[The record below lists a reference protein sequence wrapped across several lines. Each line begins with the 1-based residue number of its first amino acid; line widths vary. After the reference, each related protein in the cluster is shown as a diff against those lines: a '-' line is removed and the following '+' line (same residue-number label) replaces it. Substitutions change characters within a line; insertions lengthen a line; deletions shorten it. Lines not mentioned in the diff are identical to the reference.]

1 MKSLILVG
9 LGGAVGSV
17 LRHLSSTVVNRF
29 SNTTFPLGTFVVNI
43 IGCLIIGMLVSA
55 AGKYQLIN
63 NDIKLLLI
71 TGFCGGF
78 TTFST
83 FSYENI
89 QLLNTGN
96 ISSFALNIIA
106 SVVLGIVGVWL
117 GLIII
122 K

>member
-9 LGGAVGSV
+9 LGGAVGSM